1 LAGERQVL
9 CVVNLRV
16 HAARLYGLL
25 RSLRPVGCW
34 HLSTTMC
41 PRHRL
46 DALAR
51 IREDLREGGDC
62 RVVSTQLVEAG
73 VDLDFPVVYRA
84 MGPLD
89 SVAQAA
95 GRCDREGK
103 LTAAR
108 GAAGGRVI
116 VFEPE
121 VDGKLSTP
129 RGSYTEA
136 TDITRSMASDPLAI
150 DEPDDVRAY
159 FDRYYDCNQDANDI
173 EALRVQLNFVEVAK
187 RFAMIEGRTRAV
199 LVPYDEG
206 ARLIERL
213 RGRDEWN
220 RPLARRL
227 QGYQVGLYDLELDA
241 ARRAGAVYEV
251 APGTDVWATTPAHY
265 DEELGFRLEAAEQLY
280 VV

>member
-1 LAGERQVL
+1 
-9 CVVNLRV
+9 
-16 HAARLYGLL
+16 
-25 RSLRPVGCW
+25 
-34 HLSTTMC
+34 
-41 PRHRL
+41 
-46 DALAR
+46 
-51 IREDLREGGDC
+51 
-62 RVVSTQLVEAG
+62 
-73 VDLDFPVVYRA
+73 
-84 MGPLD
+84 
-89 SVAQAA
+89 
-95 GRCDREGK
+95 
-103 LTAAR
+103 
-108 GAAGGRVI
+108 
-116 VFEPE
+116 
-121 VDGKLSTP
+121 
-129 RGSYTEA
+129 
-136 TDITRSMASDPLAI
+136 
-150 DEPDDVRAY
+150 VRAY

-206 ARLIERL
+206 AGLIEQL

-220 RPLARRL
+220 RPLARQL